1 MGFADVTDV
10 YKRQVFNQMAN
21 DYSAAVLEYAP
32 SRDLDPEP
40 VYTCSEYGKN
50 AEGVMQY
57 KVTMTK
63 TFREDGKYISFEET
77 QTKITTNKDDRDFA
91 DTDAYPVS
99 TVYYV
104 ETETMV
110 ADPSIEESLDAVS
123 YTHLRAR
130 RKRAS
135 KAPSNRRL
143 QKTPR
148 CL

>member
-1 MGFADVTDV
+1 
-10 YKRQVFNQMAN
+10 
-21 DYSAAVLEYAP
+21 
-32 SRDLDPEP
+32 
-40 VYTCSEYGKN
+40 
-50 AEGVMQY
+50 MQY

-110 ADPSIEESLDAVS
+110 ADPSIEERLDA
-123 YTHLRAR
+123 LRAR
-130 RKRAS
+130 
-135 KAPSNRRL
+135 
-143 QKTPR
+143 T
-148 CL
+148 